1 MNDLTDLEL
10 EFLIGCCISIKN
22 CKQVDKNQRELARI
36 IQEKLGNYVSQR
48 KLIKFC
54 Y

>member
-10 EFLIGCCISIKN
+10 GFLIGCCISIKN

-36 IQEKLGNYVSQR
+36 IQEKLENYVSQR
-48 KLIKFC
+48 KSN
-54 Y
+54 